1 MQCKAV
7 ELVKWSKGEKAPDN
21 VTRGNGGNV
30 LRHELYDVKQ
40 FTSGQ
45 LIGRFDG
52 PRKSETWPNRDTRKN
67 TDRENATGK
76 KENQKATLRKNE

>member
-1 MQCKAV
+1 MSTSSTIGNVQYKAV

-21 VTRGNGGNV
+21 VSRGNGGNV

-45 LIGRFDG
+45 LIGRVDG
-52 PRKSETWPNRDTRKN
+52 PKKRDLAEERSVQ
-67 TDRENATGK
+67 EY
-76 KENQKATLRKNE
+76 